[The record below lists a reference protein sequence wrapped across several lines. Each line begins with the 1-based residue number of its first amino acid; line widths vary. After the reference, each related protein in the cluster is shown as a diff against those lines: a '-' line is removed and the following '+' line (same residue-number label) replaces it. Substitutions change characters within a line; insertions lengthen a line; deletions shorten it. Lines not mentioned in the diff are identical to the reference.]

1 MACPDFAE
9 LLNYCDGRT
18 NDDAQLVAAHLSSG
32 CRRCLEEVGWY
43 ERVCAIA
50 ASDSCKDPPAW
61 VFKRALQLFETVAQP
76 RADRFDRFAAL
87 VFDSLARPVL
97 AGVRLAETSSRQ
109 MLYRAGVHSIDVQIT
124 FPGPSG
130 ADLMGQIL
138 LDSEFQFE
146 SVSGLLIQVAHQGQ
160 AVCATVT
167 NAVGEFTLHDIAHN
181 EYDLSIETKE
191 GVIIVPR
198 LPVTPYE
205 S

>member
-1 MACPDFAE
+1 M
-9 LLNYCDGRT
+9 T
-18 NDDAQLVAAHLSSG
+18 AHLSSG
-32 CRRCLEEVGWY
+32 CRRCLDDVGWY

-50 ASDSCKDPPAW
+50 ASDNFRDPPAW
-61 VFKRALQLFETVAQP
+61 VFKRALRLFETNAQP
-76 RADRFDRFAAL
+76 RADGFDPIAAL
-87 VFDSLARPVL
+87 VFDSQAHPVL
-97 AGVRLAETSSRQ
+97 AGVRLAQTSSRQ
-109 MLYRAGVHSIDVQIT
+109 LLYRAGVHSIDVQIT

-138 LDSEFQFE
+138 VEGECRFE

-160 AVCATVT
+160 PVCATVT
-167 NAVGEFTLHDIAHN
+167 NTVGEFTLHDIAHN

-198 LPVTPYE
+198 LPISPYE